1 MVDIHQG
8 VRIKPL
14 IIGQKDELTYFCTLD
29 TFSENVL
36 YKDIYQFLKNV
47 SYPEITSKNDKAM

>member
-8 VRIKPL
+8 VR
-14 IIGQKDELTYFCTLD
+14 KDELTYFCTLD